1 MAKHFNKRAL
11 LSVSDKT
18 GILELAKALAA
29 ANYELIS
36 TGGTAA
42 LLAENGL
49 SVTAIEDVTGFP
61 ECMDGRLKTLHPG
74 IFGGLLAVLDNDEHR
89 ATMEQQNIGAIDI
102 LVSNLYP
109 FRKTVDDPN
118 HTLSNAIEQID
129 IGGPSM
135 IRAAAKNHKYVTVV
149 TDPAEY
155 AELMERVNTNTMD
168 EGYQFR
174 MAAQAFAYTAAYDAY
189 IAEYLRRIAVP
200 GQFPETLTITF
211 DKHETPMRYGENPHQ
226 QAAYYTWPQQPQGGI
241 ESAKLLHGK
250 PLSYNNIAD
259 AHATLAVAREFDE
272 PVCVAVKHGT
282 PCGVAVGET
291 ILDAYTAAYECDPES
306 IFGGIICVNREFDE
320 ATAAKMKDVF
330 LEVIIAPSYSA
341 AALKILTKKKNLR
354 LLELPDINK
363 AGTIARSE
371 GSVAGLCPAERRGLG
386 QSPILI
392 ELKSVGGGLLIQ
404 ESDIADIATEPHTV
418 VTKKTPTNMTD
429 LIFAMKV
436 VKHVKS
442 NAIVVAKNGRTLG
455 LGGGE
460 VRRSWAAE
468 AALARAGDLA
478 KGAVL
483 ASDALFPFADVVELC
498 AKYGIAEIIQPGGSL
513 KDQLSIDAAD
523 EHGIAMVF
531 TGARHFKH

>member
-1 MAKHFNKRAL
+1 MEQTFNKRAL

-18 GILELAKALAA
+18 GILELAQVLAA

-49 SVTAIEDVTGFP
+49 SVTAIEDITGFP

-74 IFGGLLAVLDNDEHR
+74 IFGGLLAVLDNEEHR
-89 ATMEQQNIGAIDI
+89 TTMQQQNIGAIDI

-118 HTLSNAIEQID
+118 HTLPNAIEQID

-149 TDPAEY
+149 TDSAEY
-155 AELMERVNTNTMD
+155 AELVVRVNANTVD
-168 EGYQFR
+168 EVYRFS

-189 IAEYLRRIAVP
+189 IAEYLRRIAAP

-226 QAAYYTWPQQPQGGI
+226 QAAYYTWPQQQQSGI

-259 AHATLAVAREFDE
+259 AHATLAVTREFDE

-282 PCGVAVGET
+282 PCGVAVGDT
-291 ILDAYTAAYECDPES
+291 VLDAYTAAYDCDPAS
-306 IFGGIICVNREFDE
+306 IFGGIICVNREIDE
-320 ATAAKMKDVF
+320 ATATKLKDVF
-330 LEVIIAPSYSA
+330 LEVIIAPSYSE
-341 AALKILTKKKNLR
+341 AALKILTKRKNLR
-354 LLELPDINK
+354 LLELPEIK
-363 AGTIARSE
+363 QGAALME
-371 GSVAGLCPAERRGLG
+371 C
-386 QSPILI
+386 
-392 ELKSVGGGLLIQ
+392 KSVGVGMLIQ
-404 ESDIADIATEPHTV
+404 EPDSTNISEEPHTV
-418 VTKKTPTNMTD
+418 VTKKAPANTQD

-513 KDQLSIDAAD
+513 NDQLSIDAAN
-523 EHGIAMVF
+523 EHDIAMVF
-531 TGARHFKH
+531 TGTRHFKH

>member
-1 MAKHFNKRAL
+1 MTKHFAKRAL

-18 GILELAKALAA
+18 GILELAQALAA

-42 LLAENGL
+42 LLAESGL
-49 SVTAIEDVTGFP
+49 AVTAIEDVTGFP

-89 ATMEQQNIGAIDI
+89 ATMQQQNISAIDI

-109 FRKTVDDPN
+109 FRKTVDDPG

-155 AELMERVNTNTMD
+155 AELTERVNTGTVD
-168 EGYQFR
+168 EQYRFR
-174 MAAQAFAYTAAYDAY
+174 MAALAFAYTAAYDAY
-189 IAEYLRRIAVP
+189 IAEYLRRIAAP
-200 GQFPETLTITF
+200 GQFPETLTLTF

-259 AHATLAVAREFDE
+259 AHATLAVTREFDE

-282 PCGVAVGET
+282 PCGVAVGDTVLE
-291 ILDAYTAAYECDPES
+291 AYTAAFDCDPES
-306 IFGGIICVNREFDE
+306 IFGGIICINREIDE

-341 AALKILTKKKNLR
+341 AALKILTKRKNLR
-354 LLELPDINK
+354 LLELPYAK
-363 AGTIARSE
+363 HTTAPME
-371 GSVAGLCPAERRGLG
+371 C
-386 QSPILI
+386 
-392 ELKSVGGGLLIQ
+392 KSVGGGLLIQ
-404 ESDIADIATEPHTV
+404 ESDSTNISEEPHTV
-418 VTKKTPTNMTD
+418 VTKKAPTNMSD

-513 KDQLSIDAAD
+513 KDQLSIDVAN